1 MALIRFYKP
10 TLRRK
15 DMDAVLQT
23 MVDEKIGPGDR
34 RKLFLRSLCEYL
46 GLKDGIA
53 LRSYPDAI
61 GTALSVLNAEPG
73 STIAVSVLS
82 PEIYR
87 TVITENGLKMMLL
100 DVSPDT
106 GCISAD
112 EAKRAESEGAA
123 AILLHEPLSQ
133 VPYDL
138 KDLSLSIPLIED
150 ITESFASS
158 FGPFRAGCLGD
169 IVIAAFEEESI
180 VSTGGGAAVL
190 SSKSAYIDSVR
201 KHARRYNPFAE
212 LPDLNA
218 SLGVVQLLNID
229 ENLKKRRE
237 LFRLFS
243 QAAMK
248 SDVKLFGIRSLD
260 FEPSGF
266 HFPIIAS
273 GRPDEVVSFAAKYT
287 VPVKRSFTNS
297 CGINYQDRFDLYPN
311 AVISL
316 SRGVSFPLYP
326 FLQPKETE
334 AVIKVLSH
342 LPQ

>member
-1 MALIRFYKP
+1 M
-10 TLRRK
+10 
-15 DMDAVLQT
+15 
-23 MVDEKIGPGDR
+23 
-34 RKLFLRSLCEYL
+34 
-46 GLKDGIA
+46 
-53 LRSYPDAI
+53 
-61 GTALSVLNAEPG
+61 
-73 STIAVSVLS
+73 
-82 PEIYR
+82 
-87 TVITENGLKMMLL
+87 
-100 DVSPDT
+100 
-106 GCISAD
+106 
-112 EAKRAESEGAA
+112 
-123 AILLHEPLSQ
+123 
-133 VPYDL
+133 
-138 KDLSLSIPLIED
+138 
-150 ITESFASS
+150 
-158 FGPFRAGCLGD
+158 
-169 IVIAAFEEESI
+169 
-180 VSTGGGAAVL
+180 L

-311 AVISL
+311 AVIPL

>member
-1 MALIRFYKP
+1 
-10 TLRRK
+10 
-15 DMDAVLQT
+15 MDAVLQT

-46 GLKDGIA
+46 SLKDGIA

-61 GTALSVLNAEPG
+61 KAALSVLSPEPG
-73 STIAVSVLS
+73 ATVAISVLS

-87 TVITENGLKMMLL
+87 TVLSECGFKMMLL
-100 DVSPDT
+100 DVSPET
-106 GCISAD
+106 GCVSPA
-112 EAKRAESEGAA
+112 EAERAEREGASA
-123 AILLHEPLSQ
+123 LIIHEPLSQ
-133 VPYDL
+133 IPYDL
-138 KDLSLSIPLIED
+138 KDTALSIPVIED
-150 ITESFASS
+150 ITESFASA
-158 FGPFRAGCLGD
+158 FGSFRAGSFGA
-169 IVIAAFEEESI
+169 IVIAAFEEESL
-180 VSTGGGAAVL
+180 VSAGGGAAVL
-190 SSKSAYIDSVR
+190 SSKSAYIDEL
-201 KHARRYNPFAE
+201 KKYGRRYNPYSE

-218 SLGVVQLLNID
+218 ALGVIQLTNID

-237 LFRLFS
+237 LYRLFS

-266 HFPIIAS
+266 NFPLIAS
-273 GRPDEVVSFAAKYT
+273 GRPDDVISFAAKYT
-287 VPVKRSFTNS
+287 VPVKRSFTTS
-297 CGINYQDRFDLYPN
+297 CGIAYKDRFDLYPN
-311 AVISL
+311 AVIPL

>member
-34 RKLFLRSLCEYL
+34 RKLFLKSLCEYL
-46 GLKDGIA
+46 GIKDGIA
-53 LRSYPDAI
+53 LRSYPEAI
-61 GTALSVLNAEPG
+61 KTALSVLSLETG
-73 STIAVSVLS
+73 SCVAVSVLS

-87 TVITENGLKMMLL
+87 TVLTEMGFKMMLL

-106 GCISAD
+106 GCVSQS
-112 EAKRAESEGAA
+112 EAERAVKEGASA
-123 AILLHEPLSQ
+123 FIIHEPLSQ
-133 VPYDL
+133 LPHDL
-138 KDLSLSIPLIED
+138 KDMAFPVPVIED

-158 FGPFRAGCLGD
+158 FSGFRAGSLGD
-169 IVIAAFEEESI
+169 IVIAAFEEESL
-180 VSTGGGAAVL
+180 VSAGGGAAVL
-190 SSKSAYIDSVR
+190 SSKGTYIDQV
-201 KHARRYNPFAE
+201 KKYGRRYNPYSE

-218 SLGVVQLLNID
+218 ALGVIQLMNID

-266 HFPIIAS
+266 NFPVIAT
-273 GRPDEVVSFAAKYT
+273 GRPDDVISFAAKYT
-287 VPVKRSFTNS
+287 VPVKRSFTTS
-297 CGINYQDRFDLYPN
+297 CGISYQDRFDLYPN
-311 AVISL
+311 AVIPL

-334 AVIKVLSH
+334 AVIRVLSH